1 MLDSSSSPS
10 ESSPLGS
17 SPPDAPR
24 RADALSV
31 SVPQPSLLAEPPSTG
46 VLPASL
52 PKVELPPQAC
62 PEQVPVATVSGA
74 RAMVDPATSS
84 PVQAAS
90 RISLS
95 GCGCGGGC
103 NGAPQLVF
111 ALGSLGYDFGTQA
124 RYDAIG
130 EVIGQQ
136 PEGTTNP
143 LLLPVITTDQLLALL
158 KTAGMAHFATSII
171 WTLNIEATP
180 VYAIRPDGPFAH
192 QTYQRLV
199 EFLEDQVNPNVL
211 SERLSVPGYV
221 AGSVRLLS
229 GQSVPVICP
238 ELRGMY
244 NWKTADL
251 VQLICGKA
259 PTEKAQQGKK
269 DEYEERAEGVGN
281 FLQRV
286 YFELRN
292 LGQDPRDRAL
302 NFAATNA
309 FNVEQVFRSSL
320 QKNLE
325 LDDITVTPSPVC
337 RQDSDCWDV
346 VLTFFNPADLNVSRR
361 AYRFT
366 VDVSDVV
373 PVLVGLVREWA
384 VR

>member
-1 MLDSSSSPS
+1 
-10 ESSPLGS
+10 
-17 SPPDAPR
+17 
-24 RADALSV
+24 
-31 SVPQPSLLAEPPSTG
+31 
-46 VLPASL
+46 
-52 PKVELPPQAC
+52 
-62 PEQVPVATVSGA
+62 
-74 RAMVDPATSS
+74 
-84 PVQAAS
+84 
-90 RISLS
+90 
-95 GCGCGGGC
+95 
-103 NGAPQLVF
+103 
-111 ALGSLGYDFGTQA
+111 
-124 RYDAIG
+124 
-130 EVIGQQ
+130 
-136 PEGTTNP
+136 
-143 LLLPVITTDQLLALL
+143 
-158 KTAGMAHFATSII
+158 
-171 WTLNIEATP
+171 

-192 QTYQRLV
+192 QTYQRLI
-199 EFLEDQVNPNVL
+199 EFLEDQVNPKVL
-211 SERLSVPGYV
+211 SERISVPGYV
-221 AGSVRLLS
+221 AGTVRLLS

-251 VQLICGKA
+251 VQLVCGET
-259 PTEKAQQGKK
+259 PSEKAEQSKK
-269 DEYEERAEGVGN
+269 EEYEQRTEGVGN

-320 QKNLE
+320 ERKLE